1 MPFTYEKTAALIKYH
16 FPQIYREEGPLFIEF
31 VKKYYEWMETAN
43 TAPVYHTRRMSQYK
57 DIDRS
62 TDEFIVHF
70 KEKYL
75 KDIQL
80 DTETNTVQLLKH
92 SLDLYRSKGTP
103 RAIDLF
109 FKIVFGTPAEV
120 YYPGSDIFRLSAA
133 KWKIPRYMEVSPAAL
148 NRSMVGRTIVGL
160 QSGATAFVE
169 RLVRKRV
176 NSAFVEVFYISAIV
190 GDFLTGETVKIDG
203 AASSVGFPQMLGSL
217 TELEVNDGGSGF
229 AVGDTVDLVS
239 SSAGSG
245 GKAKVASIESISG
258 TVEFELVDGGWGYTA
273 NAEVIIADTVIRLS
287 NTVLTSGNSDP
298 VWPLMGQPVSQPK
311 ANIAYTEATG
321 TFADAAN
328 VYSYY
333 SNGSVK
339 GVGRIMSTTT
349 SNSSTGAMLVAILSG
364 NLNANHVGT
373 AANAV
378 LSNTVGGYTSTTAN
392 GIIYGVSGNVTI
404 AYSNSAL
411 HLTPGETVYQVNST
425 GGVFANG
432 EVISIST
439 TGLTGT
445 ARIARN
451 FGLFQSNVNLVGVTS
466 GANLVIDTISLALGL
481 ANVTGSF
488 VATDSNYTVF
498 DSKPCNATCFA
509 VAGGT
514 GAGFSISSNLAYT
527 EAVNIS
533 TALISPMVAVQL
545 NAADYGA
552 TLNNATLATVLDTA
566 FTYASYTLGEITSL
580 TAINPGA
587 DYDYSPFVAIR
598 EPNVSI
604 YNKQDFVMRISN
616 TSGTFSVGELVTQNA
631 TSAQAK
637 VKIANA
643 THVVIKRMNFANT
656 WIASANNSVTYRI
669 AGSSSGAYA
678 QIDSIENDIYD
689 DVMGFNAVVTTNVVT
704 SNSAV
709 ATLRVVSSGLSY
721 VNGQTVEFVSSD
733 GLNSGT
739 ASAVVN
745 KQGFGEGYYQT
756 TAGFLSTDKYFYDG
770 EYYQNFSY
778 EVKTAV
784 TLSKY
789 EEMLKKLLHVAGT
802 KYFGTVVNK
811 SVVNATISSITS
823 NRTIS

>member
-1 MPFTYEKTAALIKYH
+1 MSFTYEKTAALVKYH

-133 KWKIPRYMEVSPAAL
+133 KWKIPRYMEVSPTVL
-148 NRSMVGRTIVGL
+148 NRSMVGRTIIGL
-160 QSGATAFVE
+160 ESGATAFVE

-176 NSAFVEVFYISAIV
+176 NSAFVEIFYISAIS
-190 GDFLTGETVKIDG
+190 GDFRTGETIKIDG
-203 AASSVGFPQMLGSL
+203 ATTSAGFPQMLGSL
-217 TELEVNDGGSGF
+217 TELEVEDGGTGF
-229 AVGDTVDLVS
+229 AVGDTVDLIS
-239 SSAGSG
+239 SSAGLG
-245 GKAKVASIESISG
+245 GKAKVSAIQSISG
-258 TVEFELVDGGWGYTA
+258 TVDFELVDGGWGYTA
-273 NAEVIIADTVIRLS
+273 NAEVIVADTVIRLS
-287 NTVLTSGNSDP
+287 NAVLTSGNTDP
-298 VWPLMGQPVSQPK
+298 VWPLMGQAVSQPK
-311 ANIAYTEATG
+311 ANIAYTQATG
-321 TFADAAN
+321 AFDDGAS

-349 SNSSTGAMLVAILSG
+349 SNSTTGAMLVAILSG

-411 HLTPGETVYQVNST
+411 HLVDGETVYQVNST

-432 EVISIST
+432 EVISVST
-439 TGLTGT
+439 SGLTGT

-451 FGLFQSNVNLVGVTS
+451 FGLFESNVNIIGATS
-466 GANLVIDTISLALGL
+466 GANLVIDTISISLGL

-488 VATDSNYTVF
+488 ISTNSNYTVF
-498 DSKPCNATCFA
+498 DSKPCNATCYA
-509 VAGGT
+509 VVGGT
-514 GAGFSISSNLAYT
+514 GAGFNISSNLAYT

-533 TALISPMVAVQL
+533 TAPILPMVAVQL

-552 TLNNATLATVLDTA
+552 TLNNATLSTTLDTA
-566 FTYASYTLGEITSL
+566 FTYVSYTLGEITKL

-587 DYDYSPFVAIR
+587 DYDYAPFIAIR
-598 EPNVSI
+598 EPKVSI

-669 AGSSSGAYA
+669 VGSSSGAYG

-709 ATLRVVSSGLSY
+709 ASLRVVSSGLSY
-721 VNGQTVEFVSSD
+721 VNGQNVQFVSSD
-733 GLNSGT
+733 GLNSGVAT
-739 ASAVVN
+739 AVVN

-756 TAGFLSTDKYFYDG
+756 SAGFLSTDKYFYDG

-778 EVKTAV
+778 EVRTAV

-811 SVVNATISSITS
+811 SVINAAISSVTS